1 MTFIGAISD
10 RGGAGR
16 NGDGTWPATDGKGCP
31 NCGAV
36 GKGGH
41 GGHCQNGQYTYDESG
56 RLLGR
61 KERVRRV

>member
-1 MTFIGAISD
+1 MTFIGGISD

-31 NCGAV
+31 VCGAV
-36 GKGGH
+36 RGGGH
-41 GGHCQNGQYTYDESG
+41 GGHCPNLQYTYNKNG

-61 KERVRRV
+61 RRLV